1 MSHTWELGDFILIPV
16 MLHFREIFRRWEMQT
31 HKERWS
37 IRQRSFERLRRRQT
51 NRNFL
56 NDGCVSTMCT
66 HFDEL
71 CTRRAQRLRF
81 TIVVSPQRSTH
92 NEGVIAR
99 TCYRGENSESDESG
113 ALNFV
118 HQAYHL
124 IEPSLKLWL
133 NGYTPIISY

>member
-1 MSHTWELGDFILIPV
+1 

-113 ALNFV
+113 ALNFG
-118 HQAYHL
+118 APSISFDRTFIETL
-124 IEPSLKLWL
+124 IEWLYAYNKLL
-133 NGYTPIISY
+133 RMDQDICEREKF

>member
-1 MSHTWELGDFILIPV
+1 
-16 MLHFREIFRRWEMQT
+16 MQT

-113 ALNFV
+113 ALNFG
-118 HQAYHL
+118 APSISFDRTFIETL
-124 IEPSLKLWL
+124 IEWLYAYNKLL
-133 NGYTPIISY
+133 RMDQDICEREKF